1 MAVKLDG
8 LADAIAEALEEF
20 QEESMDEVKTSTKRA
35 AKTCVE
41 ALVET
46 SPKRKVKGGRR
57 QDPYNEGWRAK
68 VAYESPL
75 DIRVQVYNKTNY
87 QLTHLLEDGHAKV
100 NGGTVPG
107 TPHIEPAAE
116 KASQLLLKDIN
127 IKVGKK

>member
-1 MAVKLDG
+1 MAVNLDD
-8 LADAIAEALEEF
+8 LADAIAETLAEYEEETVVDMKASVRSSAKICV
-20 QEESMDEVKTSTKRA
+20 QELRKNSPVLSGDY
-35 AKTCVE
+35 AK
-41 ALVET
+41 
-46 SPKRKVKGGRR
+46 
-57 QDPYNEGWRAK
+57 GWRSK
-68 VAYESPL
+68 DAYESAT
-75 DIRVQVYNKTNY
+75 DIRIQVYNKTDY

>member
-1 MAVKLDG
+1 MAIKMDG
-8 LADAIAEALEEF
+8 LADAIAEALEEY
-20 QEESMDEVKTSTKRA
+20 QEETVDEVKSSVRSS
-35 AKTCVE
+35 AKFCMNQLRE
-41 ALVET
+41 D
-46 SPKRKVKGGRR
+46 SPKLTG
-57 QDPYNEGWRAK
+57 DYADGWRVK
-68 VAYESPL
+68 NAYESPL
-75 DIRVQVYNKTNY
+75 DIRVQVYNKTDY